1 MIIDTETKR
10 KLRETNASD
19 LLDALE
25 RLDEQTCAPLSHA
38 EVVRLVVDNA
48 HSGHMDAKIQR
59 LVKRAGLRYPPGGPE
74 DHRPGGGTQARPER
88 DRRPRRR
95 ELSGTT
101 VERRVPG
108 SHGIGKIPPAMRV
121 GEIRVPG
128 TVPRSLRPNA
138 GPGRAGDGRVEQAR
152 RSAQA
157 RARIRHLQPV
167 SRSTNGSSDKPDE
180 PFKRFLL
187 ELMELRY
194 DTVSH
199 GVRPRSWRPRNG
211 TDSSAATPSPTR
223 FSTAS
228 CTTRSGLI
236 QASTT

>member
-167 SRSTNGSSDKPDE
+167 RDRRMARRQARRTIQTIPPGAYGAPV
-180 PFKRFLL
+180 RH
-187 ELMELRY
+187 RQ
-194 DTVSH
+194 H
-199 GVRPRSWRPRNG
+199 GVRHAAGDQGMAPTARRRHHRRRDSRPHRAQR
-211 TDSSAATPSPTR
+211 D
-223 FSTAS
+223 
-228 CTTRSGLI
+228 LD
-236 QASTT
+236 